1 MQQQGYGMQQQGY
14 GMQQQGYGMQQ
25 QQMAAPPG
33 KLLYIIDI
41 LGMMYVLWIFNTA
54 FIQHMVVGFTNTYA
68 INAYQH

>member
-1 MQQQGYGMQQQGY
+1 
-14 GMQQQGYGMQQ
+14 MQQ
-25 QQMAAPPG
+25 QQMGVPPVYSSQPQQVPPG

-41 LGMMYVLWIFNTA
+41 PGMMYVLWIFNTA